1 MFIFNVINCLVLCSM
16 TMISKNVINCEESVP
31 IIQIRNETTRSQGIY
46 SSNFKRVYV
55 NSTQWNSDMEC
66 SFIPG

>member
-1 MFIFNVINCLVLCSM
+1 MFIFNVINCLALCSM
-16 TMISKNVINCEESVP
+16 TMISKNVINCEESFP